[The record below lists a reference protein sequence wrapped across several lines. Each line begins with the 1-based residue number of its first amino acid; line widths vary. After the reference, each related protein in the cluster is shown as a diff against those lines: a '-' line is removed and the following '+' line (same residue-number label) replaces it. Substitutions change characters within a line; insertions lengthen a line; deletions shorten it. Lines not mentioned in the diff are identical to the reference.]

1 MRENET
7 PGVVLGVLVGDEV
20 RSTGFG
26 VTHLE
31 HPLPVDATTVFQAAS
46 ISKLF
51 TALAAQRLAE
61 QGVVDLDSPVRRWLP
76 GLELAD
82 ASVAEKLT
90 LHHLLRHQAGFEGD
104 FIADTGR
111 GDDALERL
119 LPLLRDAPQRP
130 ALGEP
135 HYSNLGYVLAG
146 HVLSVAAGRPFESVV
161 YEQVIEPLGL
171 ARTHY
176 FLEELAF
183 ERIAAGYRA
192 SPDGPVLTGWE
203 RPRAR
208 APNGGVLSCVDDL
221 LRFARFHLGRGKAAD
236 GRTLLGAESLRALL
250 TPQGPGGSMADSL
263 GLAWNLQDWGGVA
276 LAGHDGASSGFQS
289 DLWIAPDHGAAF
301 VQLTNS
307 DRGRRNVVRLIERFA
322 RTLGANPQLPTW
334 DETPPDL
341 ARRYFSRWA
350 GLIQIRATDDG
361 PQLRW
366 WGEAPDPTVS
376 RLAVTGRDRFELVD
390 EPLRGVRGDLLRD
403 ANGALAWLRIG
414 GRLLRPYAD
423 GAPIPELEEL
433 LREREFLAS

>member
-1 MRENET
+1 MAPTDADALLEALADEARALMRENQT
-7 PGVVLGVLVGDEV
+7 PGVALGVLVGDEV
-20 RSTGFG
+20 RSAGFG

-82 ASVAEKLT
+82 PSVAEKLT
-90 LHHLLRHQAGFEGD
+90 LHHLLTHQAGFEGD

-119 LPLLRDAPQRP
+119 LPLLRQAPQRT

-146 HVLSVAAGRPFESVV
+146 HVLSVAAGTPFEQVV

-192 SPDGPVLTGWE
+192 SRSKACGPGAPAPR
-203 RPRAR
+203 RPAR
-208 APNGGVLSCVDDL
+208 AATGRP
-221 LRFARFHLGRGKAAD
+221 GRGPSETARCRSPSRFPVAAPP
-236 GRTLLGAESLRALL
+236 RPTA
-250 TPQGPGGSMADSL
+250 
-263 GLAWNLQDWGGVA
+263 VA
-276 LAGHDGASSGFQS
+276 C
-289 DLWIAPDHGAAF
+289 
-301 VQLTNS
+301 
-307 DRGRRNVVRLIERFA
+307 
-322 RTLGANPQLPTW
+322 
-334 DETPPDL
+334 
-341 ARRYFSRWA
+341 
-350 GLIQIRATDDG
+350 
-361 PQLRW
+361 
-366 WGEAPDPTVS
+366 
-376 RLAVTGRDRFELVD
+376 
-390 EPLRGVRGDLLRD
+390 
-403 ANGALAWLRIG
+403 
-414 GRLLRPYAD
+414 
-423 GAPIPELEEL
+423 
-433 LREREFLAS
+433 